1 VSRAPRLTH
10 VAFADDCTLIAK
22 TWTSLKR
29 MICTLREALRKRG
42 LSLHPSK
49 CKVQTNSEGWNLRGD
64 VSLDDGFS
72 VDFLP
77 EGECLTVLGTSLA
90 LQDVT
95 QHEIRTRVSAGWRLF
110 WSMKPLLLNRGC
122 SLKHRLRL
130 FDSTVGSCVLWCCES
145 WTLRAEDRRHLKTT
159 RRAMLRR
166 IVGAA
171 RVTDEEYVSW
181 IRRTTK
187 KAEAMAQSACVRDWI
202 EAHGTSKWSWAG
214 HVSRRPVRSWVWR
227 VTVWRDS
234 DWQSLM
240 LESCT
245 ARPLRPSRR
254 RWMKWEDIL
263 RRFCT
268 AAGLEQW
275 KSLSQ
280 DRSTWAGKADTFSK
294 WFCSE

>member
-1 VSRAPRLTH
+1 MFKYMIICSRLSRDLVFINAMPYRYLDQLQQSGVRL
-10 VAFADDCTLIAK
+10 
-22 TWTSLKR
+22 
-29 MICTLREALRKRG
+29 
-42 LSLHPSK
+42 
-49 CKVQTNSEGWNLRGD
+49 
-64 VSLDDGFS
+64 
-72 VDFLP
+72 
-77 EGECLTVLGTSLA
+77 
-90 LQDVT
+90 
-95 QHEIRTRVSAGWRLF
+95 
-110 WSMKPLLLNRGC
+110 
-122 SLKHRLRL
+122 
-130 FDSTVGSCVLWCCES
+130 
-145 WTLRAEDRRHLKTT
+145 
-159 RRAMLRR
+159 
-166 IVGAA
+166 
-171 RVTDEEYVSW
+171 
-181 IRRTTK
+181 
-187 KAEAMAQSACVRDWI
+187 I

-268 AAGLEQW
+268 AAGLKQW

-280 DRSTWAGKADTFSK
+280 DRSKWAGKADTFSK